1 MQKNNFKNNI
11 LHLDKKDKDKTLTLS
26 EFRKELGIPLILA
39 KKLIVWGEVE
49 AVKALDGTL
58 RITAPEVA
66 IAKKFIGT
74 PLNKARLFVKALGPG
89 LITGAS
95 DDDPSGI
102 GTYSSVGAAFGLSI
116 IWMAA
121 WLLPIMTAIQEVCA
135 RIGVVTNK
143 GLAGVLKTHYNRKIV
158 LGAVVLLIVA
168 NITNIGADLGA
179 MAAAI
184 GMFTDLNYYIII
196 ALFATGITLL
206 EIFVQYHLY
215 VRVLKFLTISVFA
228 YVITGF
234 LINPNW
240 GLIFRNSIIPQFIF
254 DQKYLFAMIAVFG
267 TTITPYLFFW
277 QASEEV
283 EENKLLKNYRNSKK
297 GIYSRISHMRT
308 DVFTGMFLAN
318 IVFFFIVL
326 TTAQVLFANGITNVN
341 SAQDA
346 ALALAPLAGKHA
358 TLLFTLGI
366 IGTGLLAVPVL
377 AGSGAYAL
385 TEILEWKEGL
395 EMKFL
400 QAKGFYFIIALSIIF
415 GAFINFFG
423 LNPIKALYYAA
434 FLNGVIA
441 VPLMYLIM
449 KIGNDPKIM
458 GDECHPVWVKFFGWF
473 AVIAMTIAIVAIITL
488 QLI

>member
-1 MQKNNFKNNI
+1 MENENQKNAQIGIGTKVF
-11 LHLDKKDKDKTLTLS
+11 TLS
-26 EFRKELGIPLILA
+26 EFRRELGIPLVLA

-49 AVKALDGTL
+49 AVKAVDGTL
-58 RITAPEVA
+58 RIAAPQVA
-66 IAKKFIGT
+66 IAKKFVGT

-121 WLLPIMTAIQEVCA
+121 WLLPMMTAIQEVCA

-143 GLAGVLKTHYNRKIV
+143 GLAGVLKIHYNRKIV
-158 LGAVVLLIVA
+158 ISAVMLLIIA
-168 NITNIGADLGA
+168 NIINIGADLGA

-184 GMFTDLNYYIII
+184 GMFSDVNYYLII
-196 ALFATGITLL
+196 ALIAAVIIII

-234 LINPNW
+234 LINPDW
-240 GLIFRNSIIPQFIF
+240 SLIFKNAFIPQFIF
-254 DQKYLFAMIAVFG
+254 DQKYLFAIIAVFG

-283 EENKLLKNYRNSKK
+283 EENKLLKNYRKSKK
-297 GIYSRISHMRT
+297 GIYSRIAHMRT
-308 DVFTGMFLAN
+308 DVYTGMFLAN
-318 IVFFFIVL
+318 VVFFFIVL

-358 TLLFTLGI
+358 ALLFTLGI
-366 IGTGLLAVPVL
+366 IGTGLLAIPIL

-385 TEILEWKEGL
+385 TEVLEWKEGL

-400 QAKGFYFIIALSIIF
+400 QAKGFYLIITLSIIC
-415 GAFINFFG
+415 GALINFIG
-423 LNPIKALYYAA
+423 INPIKALYYAA
-434 FLNGVIA
+434 FVNGVIA

-458 GDECHPVWVKFFGWF
+458 GDERHPGWVKFFGWV
-473 AVIAMTIAIVAIITL
+473 AVIAMTIAIISMIVL
-488 QLI
+488 QIV